1 MKRDES
7 SKRRWQLQAGERRA
21 LLIFGDLIAASS
33 ATFIA
38 LYLWAQLDWLGFSL
52 DFIQTRAVWFI
63 LLPVAWLLLIVNNYD
78 VLRAGSWKGTLRGVL
93 ISAAGGA
100 IIYLGLYFYFAVP
113 GSLPRRGI
121 AYFLVMAILFTLIW
135 RRLYVSVFTTPGF
148 QRRVLL
154 VGAGQSGRMILSVIR
169 AFDPPPFNL
178 IGIID
183 DDPEKEGAVIEGC
196 PILGNSRKL
205 LEIVEQEA
213 VSEIIVSI
221 LGTIDGEMFQAILD
235 AQERGAQIVRMPVK
249 YEELI
254 GRLPIQHLES
264 DWILRSFV
272 DETQVSTVYRITK
285 RIIDVSGAIAG
296 LIVCGVII
304 PWVALA
310 ILIES
315 GRPVLFIQDRL
326 GKGGNIF
333 GVVKFRTMNQD
344 AEEDGSAHWAQQGD
358 PRATKVGKFLRKT
371 HIDEFPQFINVL
383 KGEMSIVG
391 PRPERPELVAELE
404 KQIPFYRARLLVKPG
419 ITGWAQVNY
428 GKGASIEGSAEKL
441 EFDLYYI
448 KHRSS
453 FLDVW
458 IILQTFG
465 SIVGFRGV

>member
-1 MKRDES
+1 MDEPR
-7 SKRRWQLQAGERRA
+7 KRRWRLQAGERRT

-63 LLPVAWLLLIVNNYD
+63 LLPIAWLLLMVNNYD
-78 VLRAGSWKGTLRGVL
+78 VLRAGSWKETLRGVL

-100 IIYLGLYFYFAVP
+100 IIYLGLYFFYAVP

-121 AYFLVMAILFTLIW
+121 AYFLVTAVLFTFVW

-154 VGAGQSGRMILSVIR
+154 IGAGQSGKLILSVIR
-169 AFDPPPFNL
+169 SFDPPPFNL

-183 DDPEKEGAVIEGC
+183 DDPEKEGAVVEGC
-196 PILGNSRKL
+196 PILGNNRKL
-205 LEIVEQEA
+205 LEIIKQEA

-221 LGTIDGEMFQAILD
+221 LGPIDGQMFQAILD
-235 AQERGAQIVRMPVK
+235 AQERGTQIVRMPVM

-272 DETQVSTVYRITK
+272 DEIQVSTVYRITK
-285 RIIDVSGAIAG
+285 RIIDVFGAIVG
-296 LIVCGVII
+296 LIVLAVIF

-310 ILIES
+310 IFIES

-326 GKGGNIF
+326 GKGGKIF
-333 GVVKFRTMNQD
+333 AVVKFRTMNQD
-344 AEEDGSAHWAQQGD
+344 AEEDGAAHWAQQGD

-441 EFDLYYI
+441 EYDLYYI
-448 KHRSS
+448 KHRNTMMD
-453 FLDVW
+453 LW
-458 IILQTFG
+458 IVVRTTG
-465 SIVGFRGV
+465 SIIGFHGV